1 MRSRDGTTSAEL
13 LDLSVEDWMGALTA
27 FLIGL
32 TKYLTRSDLQVRYFS
47 FQLEKVQLHHGR
59 KVTAAGSSIKE
70 QGTADSSWGQTI
82 KPQACPV
89 TCFSARRPT
98 SFVSFFEKGLR
109 PRLLRIPQSPQTVWN
124 KVFKHTRLWQTL
136 RIQNAVG
143 DTPLPLNGSA
153 S

>member
-1 MRSRDGTTSAEL
+1 
-13 LDLSVEDWMGALTA
+13 MGALTA

-47 FQLEKVQLHHGR
+47 FQLKEVQPHHGG
-59 KVTAAGSSIKE
+59 KATAAGSSIME
-70 QGTADSSWGQTI
+70 QGTADCTWGQTI
-82 KPQACPV
+82 YKTSSVSSDLLLCK
-89 TCFSARRPT
+89 RPHLFR
-98 SFVSFFEKGLR
+98 FVFEKGLR
-109 PRLLRIPQSPQTVWN
+109 PRLLRIPQSPQTAWN
-124 KVFKHTRLWQTL
+124 KVFKHTKLWQTL